1 MTTPSE
7 LLSRAFPNEF
17 ATYFNYC
24 RSLRFDDKPDYP
36 YLRKLFR
43 ELFIREG
50 FEYDY
55 VFDWSVVPPKDE
67 DLLSKTAPPLRQI
80 QGIQQVVRHV
90 MEDDTAAKAVQDSPE
105 EQIASP
111 NENKPIDPVQ

>member
-7 LLSRAFPNEF
+7 ALTRAFPNEF
-17 ATYFNYC
+17 ATYLNYC

-43 ELFIREG
+43 QLFIREG

-55 VFDWSVVPPKDE
+55 VFDWSVRPPSSDDPSME
-67 DLLSKTAPPLRQI
+67 TRPPLRQMQAI
-80 QGIQQVVRHV
+80 RQVVRQV
-90 MEDDTAAKAVQDSPE
+90 MKDDAAANLAHESYEGQKPSPILNKTKE
-105 EQIASP
+105 PEQ
-111 NENKPIDPVQ
+111 